1 LVSLTRSFSSQGR
14 KHEALAFNRHNKQVR
29 SYQKMED
36 NSRRNFLKMGGGAI
50 LAGTAGLA
58 TGVAGCANAKSD
70 SKPAPATTA
79 NYINLPKAKGPR
91 LVIVGAGTSGM
102 TIAHHAKENYPDFD
116 VVLVDKRDM
125 YSSCFN
131 SSLWEVGIIN
141 LEFLAAHSYLNAAVN
156 YDYNFVNATVIGLD
170 RAARKLHTNN
180 GVIAYDFLVLAP
192 GISYDFARIGVTDPE
207 NVYNVR
213 QMCPGGFISLM
224 EHVSLRRKFQEF
236 EGGTFIQTVPSG
248 NYRCLPGPYERSC
261 MMASWIKKNGIKGKV
276 IILDANPEVTI
287 KKDGFHDAFD
297 NLYKGIIE
305 YNPSSAVT
313 GVDTE
318 NKIVKTEFDSYPFT
332 DASIYPNIRANTL
345 IEQLDLVDPESLQKE
360 ANIDTRFYNV
370 KGDLHVYVTGD
381 SRPQP
386 YSKSANTSNTE
397 GHFVAKVLAARVQ
410 GKEIPWV
417 SPETLCYSMTNA
429 FPPEAIKV
437 DAKYVYDAKTDA
449 ITGFSPDTKTWEVRD
464 EAMGRAYLEWADGI
478 YGDMFG

>member
-1 LVSLTRSFSSQGR
+1 
-14 KHEALAFNRHNKQVR
+14 
-29 SYQKMED
+29 MEDDDSRDDSRD
-36 NSRRNFLKMGGGAI
+36 NSRRNFLKMGGGLV
-50 LAGTAGLA
+50 LAGTAGFA
-58 TGVAGCANAKSD
+58 AGVTGCANAKSD
-70 SKPAPATTA
+70 SSSMSAPASTA

-102 TIAHHAKENYPDFD
+102 TIAHYAKEDYPEFD
-116 VVLVDKRDM
+116 VVLVDRRDM

-141 LEFLAAHSYLNAAVN
+141 LEFLAAHSYLDAAVN
-156 YDYNFVNATVIGLD
+156 YDYNFVNATVTGLD
-170 RAARKLHTNN
+170 QAARKLYTND
-180 GVIAYDFLVLAP
+180 GAIAYDFLVLAP
-192 GISYDFARIGVTDPE
+192 GISYNFAKIGVTDPE
-207 NVYNVR
+207 NVYNVT
-213 QMCPGGFISLM
+213 QMFPAGFISLM

-248 NYRCLPGPYERSC
+248 NYRCLPGPYERAC
-261 MMASWIKKNGIKGKV
+261 MMAAWIKKNGIKGKV

-297 NLYKGIIE
+297 TLYKGIIE
-305 YNPSSAVT
+305 YKPSSAVT

-318 NKIVKTEFDSYPFT
+318 KKIIHTEFDDYDFA
-332 DASIYPNIRANTL
+332 DASIYPNVRANTL
-345 IEQLDLVDPESLQKE
+345 IEQLGLVDPKNPQME

-381 SRPQP
+381 SRSQP

-397 GHFVAKVLAARVQ
+397 GQFVAKVLAARVQ
-410 GKEIPWV
+410 GKEIAWE

-429 FPPEAIKV
+429 YPPEAIKV
-437 DAKYVYDAKTDA
+437 DAKYTYDAKQDA

-464 EAMGRAYLEWADGI
+464 AAMGRAYLEWAQGI